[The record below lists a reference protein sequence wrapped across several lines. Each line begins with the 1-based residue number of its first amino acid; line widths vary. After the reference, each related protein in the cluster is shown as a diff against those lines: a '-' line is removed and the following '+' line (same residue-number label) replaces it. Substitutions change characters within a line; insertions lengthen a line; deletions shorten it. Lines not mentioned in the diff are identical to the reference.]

1 MNTIKNK
8 NITIPDMKKSM
19 GMIRQNCVVNNTSME
34 GCGMKE
40 TPSKGCFNNLLT
52 DLGDIGRPTSGTSV
66 HRPRGGRFIG
76 RVVMLL
82 MMLGLVMNEAWATKV
97 TYWVICNDGS
107 VAVTYTYGT
116 EQTTPELPDFLKSP
130 LAINFRYYKNY
141 DASSVNVAGYDA
153 GCYSQY
159 ADDESLSGSTATVY
173 VRYDFNKRNSVK
185 VKDGKLITDDYN
197 YKTNSSS
204 DWISGMEDEMTYN
217 LVFTGR
223 ETTGVGRYLVQLN
236 WQDTPNFYAFES
248 ADLSL
253 TNVEGTQHVN
263 NTNWRHE
270 NVTIQNH
277 ERTNC
282 RVVWRMSIS
291 DPYKIRITNEGAEG
305 NGTKRWITW
314 KDGRVNLRLRT
325 ESEVASSGKISFI
338 LLNGTE
344 DGKYKIMLGENENT
358 SKYYHLNETAT
369 GNEPIVDGVNKTY
382 TKLNAN
388 LETSTP
394 DLSSNGNSA
403 YADIIFVRQCYDYTY
418 HVLRSDNST
427 AIKDIQHG
435 RIAITD
441 RLTPKLPDAIASPL
455 AKNFT
460 YYKDGILSSAYT
472 SGEVLPSSDTD
483 IYTRY
488 EYNSDNGDVSFA
500 SGLQYF
506 LKAGGQWVTSSGV
519 KGTLANHEADE
530 YYWTI
535 STSNPDPYNVILR
548 NAAESGNHLG
558 SSDGTSLSFNADGS
572 SETISSFALLSGDGT
587 EGTGTGNQSGNY
599 VLATANGGNMSAATY
614 AQFISCAGDNQS
626 LALISSNAVTN
637 TNPDVQISFT
647 ATRSH
652 QYTYQ
657 VYDKDNRLVIV
668 KTVSGLPNAFPTLPD
683 DLKAAFSSGWQYFSD
698 SGFTTL
704 MDALPDNDAIVYVKG
719 YTVSDSPTVD
729 LTGDRYYSLRIGGKY
744 AYNNNGT
751 IALANSYA
759 YNDNYLWAL
768 EAGSDSYHVVLKNKA
783 NVSSDFGTFI
793 LTQGSTEGQ
802 YELLSVSGDAT
813 VRYLGMASGFTTA
826 DVATDRTHGQATI
839 QLSFGSP
846 QVKVTMHILNNKNK
860 VAVVLPIMEMAGGA
874 FLSVPEKFN
883 SPLLDDEDYTYHTSN
898 VLSEKE
904 SSKIERVPYTD
915 ATIYVR
921 YTYDNTKS
929 QVDLNGGSY
938 YAIKFTLG
946 NRYVYNNGDQLR
958 NVTDI
963 TSYNRLRQDRFQW
976 FFTGDDPYDIKI
988 VNRATP
994 DKVLGK
1000 RNRLQDNNNAAY
1012 LDTDNTAG
1020 YLQRFVLL
1028 KDPNHPDTWQLMAV
1042 YEGFAGFNGNYF
1054 YFYHNENDYQYIS
1067 GHANYQSGVQR
1078 LQFVLEPY
1086 QSYHVVNNKGAEAI
1100 QLLVPAD
1107 DDLSLPEEITSPL
1120 TNSYTYY
1127 PTQAD
1132 AVAGTN
1138 VLSTAKGTKD
1148 IWVRYTYDNATSPLD
1163 LSGQTWYNWKMNN
1176 TGGTDKWLRKDDNN
1190 TQCVYYTTPNPV
1202 EATLK
1207 TYNYQWALSGN
1218 DPYDIK
1224 LINRRWPDHL
1234 LSLQVTEVNGT
1245 GDKLLKTQWTESE
1258 LTESGYL
1265 HSFILTQA
1273 SGLSTYQM
1281 MAAARNT
1288 AADNQSLFCY
1298 LRNNNGDYPYIQVS
1312 ADLNQQHGYNV
1323 LQMSF
1328 TSYRTYSVVNLSGE
1342 VALTSTVTTGGALSV
1357 PAHIKSPLVSNWTY
1371 YATLADA
1378 QNKVNALDA
1387 APPTGNI
1394 YCRYDYDNATSAVD
1408 LTGKTLYI
1416 WTFTNCNGRLWGR
1429 PDVSTAHTLYRI
1441 AYDNQ
1446 VQSKTYQWYFTG
1458 GDPYKVTAVCR
1469 GIDDRVL
1476 STQEIPNN
1484 NDQKSV
1490 YLRGNSDTK
1499 VVDTWAILQN
1509 AEHTSTYE
1517 FAATGSN
1524 MVNNNNEELAYLYSG
1539 ATNNDNFY
1547 LRRDNTNKT
1556 GSDNVQCT
1564 LSPYRT
1570 YLVIDGQGE
1579 EAIRYTVPTA
1589 DNGGTDLL
1597 QLPHLIK
1604 SAQVPYGQFSYYETE
1619 ADALAKE
1626 NAISGTS
1633 AKQHGDKGYI
1643 YVRYTY
1649 DAATD
1654 PTRLDISGT
1663 TWYNWI
1669 FDTSRFM
1676 YSNGVFDNTNH
1687 HRVWTT
1693 AQNVTTPT
1701 ADNYKFS
1708 FNGSDPYRL
1717 VVKNKDIGD
1726 DYVVARMTKQ
1736 RSGSYGGDVNMVM
1749 PDDSHL
1755 QYFIITQD
1763 ESKETAGT
1771 YQVMGAYKTTEIADN
1786 WALFYYFS
1794 RDNTTSQQLTISG
1807 RTMDQAGQDIC
1818 QVRFVAPTTYR
1829 IINKQGQLMWGDIP
1843 GLTSSDGQVTLPD
1856 AYKSPLATNYRYY
1869 SDGGYNAETGK
1880 YTPTGLIDPSAYV
1893 PANGGI
1899 VYVLYDYDPDNLVTF
1914 GSETVHVDL
1923 TGQTTYLLN
1932 TGNNKT
1938 KNFWH
1943 WDSANLTKTKSNTS
1957 NLDGN
1962 HTYYQVQKQS
1972 GNYLPTNLSPNH
1984 LWTLTSADG
1993 QTPDPYDIVIHSAA
2007 FPDYFLSVQD
2017 GLVTTGNG
2025 SHPWAIHNDETGQ
2038 NIVRSWALV
2047 NGSTSNPY
2055 KLFATTLVNGNEVDV
2070 PTDGDGWVKRTSYL
2084 SAGEG
2089 NSNGADVQFLPRQ
2102 LLSFHIVNTYNEL
2115 ALSVGKDYPADPSAS
2130 IALPSELTTP
2140 VIDASLSDSYKF
2152 FKTRQEAYAYS
2163 RANSDAARTAAAT
2176 KAITTYND
2184 LASQRDI
2191 YVGYYYN
2198 PKTAPAG
2205 SPKLNSDGYYHI
2217 YWNEKNG
2224 EPHYAMRRIS
2234 EKSGEENNTWASSS
2248 LTPSGNTVKEK
2259 YFQWIF
2265 SGNDPY
2271 HLNIINRHV
2280 YNATSARTI
2289 GFQAKSGANQYADG
2303 SFGTLNTVFILRP
2316 GTTEGTYNIASTT
2329 INTSN
2334 PTLGTRFYLYYIDCT
2349 LSNGSLR
2356 IYANDNTEFV
2366 NNVYQSDRA
2375 GCQLTITPV
2384 TSDTYTYHII
2394 DLSGQEVITYDLANS
2409 AGDTPDVPLE
2419 IKSPLATNWRYY
2431 DDIDKAT
2438 ADATATAAN
2447 PTANY
2452 KPTGN
2457 ITTLGSGKDIYAR
2470 YSVANTVN
2478 LAGPEFT
2485 AESIAND
2492 YDSGSN
2498 RKEGTGHSY
2507 LIEFQNGLLD
2517 YQESND
2523 NVFFESKG
2531 EISVGKL
2538 LYPESNG
2545 NEQFYIYNEDTKN
2558 TAFRNG
2564 TNLRK
2569 RLLWY
2574 FTGGDPYRVRILSY
2588 NSNTNYNYFSS
2599 TYGQFAD
2606 GTWGLQTSLVPYR
2619 ERDNE
2624 DTNFA
2629 NHQGTE
2635 YMILASGA
2643 NYKIVTTEAVKN
2655 GTDEDVLTSIADR
2668 TVNTMEHNF
2677 KYNPTYNTNL
2687 DDDEK
2692 TAMGI
2697 YQHDGYIKRYA
2708 RTSDWTGSNDRPYYA
2723 TVYIGEA
2730 FKLIQQD
2737 LVPSLTLIDN
2747 HGWEVKTW
2755 STPQSSSDEH
2765 YNDIVQSTLKYNS
2778 PMVDKYYWYVA
2789 EAKTDGTSDV
2799 TKATHYYKYTFK
2811 EGLEP
2816 YYVSESLTD
2825 YPHIQGGKAMPSTN
2839 YFVTYSVKPQFTD
2852 ESLLYLINQNNN
2864 VAVPDASHNI
2874 TNTTAASTIYTGA
2887 TVTNGIASGGTYFDD
2902 KPEAEQLWH
2911 VEHNA
2916 DIDVEMGYIYS
2927 GENGEGTREE
2937 IEAAYD
2943 ANGKNGFD
2951 PYCLRLSSYT
2961 SNRYLSAT
2969 YDSIGNVRTGDG
2981 TLVLEETPTVKTT
2994 REDIS
2999 HNTLQITGATFMAVL
3014 DQFGNMRLMPRFE
3027 TDEIN
3032 SLGVKTRAAYCV
3044 HDLNTIAVATNDA
3057 GAEVIAAQKT
3067 TLVPAFK
3074 HIFHVVD
3081 KNGYIAI
3088 NADLTYMES
3097 VGGDH
3102 PVLPK
3107 VIRSPFITN
3116 THFYTNASMTEEVDK
3131 LPAKG
3136 EFWVTYDYDP
3146 ATFST
3151 LDVSGTKYYQFIL
3164 PVNNKYVHDENRT
3177 PTQTDTEDKT
3187 EDYLWKID
3195 GHRTVGGADVVDPYH
3210 LTLTSMSGTSVTDD
3224 PYIVVEGATT
3234 GQWELLKANGA
3245 TNHYTYLKQD
3255 NGTGLTTE
3263 QTETGVNDIQVQFK
3277 GIPLQVTYYVINLR
3291 NKIATHNVARCEG
3304 GDLVANLPSAIKSP
3318 LVKEENFRFWKANND
3333 SNTPEAIESN
3343 EYSKTADRF
3352 DYSGAAVDV
3361 YVTYT
3366 YDNDESPLDLNARS
3380 GYNIFSE
3387 DYYALKCDNG
3397 SNPQPQ
3403 FMRGVS
3409 DADLRTNYYI
3419 WQLEPVAGTPDPY
3432 DVVVSRRKLMNG
3444 TTDYHDHSFLHTS
3457 KNSGTD
3463 ERRNA
3468 NWVWDMANSWR
3479 FIIINGDHEGS
3490 YKLMAASFTDGKYNQ
3505 YVQDITTDGI
3515 TTSHYWYLDKY
3526 TDNYPDVTRDNETNV
3541 ANSKFNFTLKPVDLV
3556 DVLFHVLHKMT
3567 GVEQTY
3573 LQKDYTARDPIV
3585 LPDVILRKYCDYT
3598 YYTKWRNNATMKAGE
3613 VDTSTRVETCIEAN
3627 KTTTVPYVINE
3638 SGQNATIN
3646 IFVDYT
3652 VTDGIPFNLLANT
3665 KEGVEKLEANEG
3677 NVLNTIFD
3685 MTADGNLSL
3694 YDKMTAEVTDLNGHT
3709 HQRKDLV
3716 YFMVLGTN
3724 NDFSQGNQNFLRR
3737 ESTGRLSTLA
3747 SYKLHYDN
3755 TKNNK
3760 NWSYSRCA
3768 EAYRPNDH
3776 ATFEEKNWLFAFA
3789 GDPYDLYIY
3798 NASAVDENAYDV
3810 VEMQAEHV
3818 GFHPQH
3824 TVNLTTLTNEAGT
3837 TTEYVPSTPDLTA
3850 AAPALYGWGLCE
3862 SRGTGADQTFSL
3874 AATEPLPDAETG
3886 RQLLWQLS
3894 QSSID
3899 KANEVVLKSRA
3910 ANYTGLDY
3918 NLQVLP
3924 YQPVKYEDVQI
3935 VIRRKD
3941 EVDKYKNNE
3950 IALEDM
3956 TTGISK
3962 LYFAASERVFSA
3974 GDVIPH
3980 DDPKL
3985 LPIEVRRAFCDYTL
3999 YESKS
4004 PFDVEDKDYTVK
4016 PGPYPDYTKPLRNTA
4031 DTDYLYDEDGHIL
4044 YKYYNVDANGN
4055 FIGSEVTSGAQS
4067 IYAHYVVKSDIF
4079 LAEHPNETE
4088 VERMA
4093 NENDHVFF
4101 MDFPDPSG
4109 TGTSAWHHAYYDPM
4123 STYREQTG
4131 DLKQKID
4138 RTTGNYRTEK
4148 KKWNGTEFVDDQENI
4163 YNHYQYRTAG
4173 NRMESVPENL
4183 KWYFVGDP
4191 YKVQVYC
4198 TAGEWGSNN
4207 AAGSTWAAA
4216 NRKTEATVQ
4225 ANLARFDLTET
4236 NFQFVVDCVHL
4247 RVPDY
4252 SIIDTRSTLI
4262 PTDEDGRALP
4272 DEAHHNRHQGEPYYN
4287 DFYWECVP
4295 AAANVEGGFALRFK
4309 EDNDLMGY
4317 RNVYY
4322 YLAHN
4327 SSLKKQYKD
4336 GQYSIDL
4343 SYNANNAKYD
4353 SGDYKDYHTANNAQ
4367 TVIKLVQPAKV
4378 YVTVTRTGDSRYAA
4392 KSNVVEDELSEYFG
4406 LGETLTEVPRHL
4418 QRKFVT
4424 YDWTSKTLAE
4434 GAATSIST
4442 CTATTHSTSASTI
4455 NDLMPTS
4462 DQVAKLKT
4470 NPVFKY
4476 PVNYTVSDLSQENGE
4491 HHYFSPNES
4500 NLEWVDMTIG
4510 DRNWLYYDKT
4520 NTTNTTASSLVSNYR
4535 RAMSQNRTG
4544 WNNEVDGWNDG
4555 LKGLH
4560 WALVGDPYDFVILN
4574 RRQKDDDTDGK
4585 YLTLTKTTIADYA
4598 GTEPNDSVIWT
4609 TSLASTTDALTT
4621 STAIADAS
4629 TATHF
4634 STQMWKVAKSG
4645 NTYLTGNSDGN
4656 YFLRTASLKTGTG
4669 DNNNASGANQTNN
4682 YWRMVA
4688 STYGTNPDYSS
4699 YFEMVPYSLSDK
4711 DSYTNTVY
4719 MSNFSQTM
4727 NGLGVTQQKMEIRT
4741 AVAKDE
4747 DNANNDCF
4755 DADVYVYSAA
4765 GEQRIH
4771 TEDMEIRYGDA
4782 IKSMPISL
4790 KRYGCEYTCYID
4802 YDPVTR
4808 SGTKITDFDSTDKV
4822 KGGKTFRE
4830 LVASGSVKLYYVYTL
4845 TNEAEQYFT
4854 TADEAQTDDYTWMN
4868 TYFQWQQTYSG
4879 TNVEVEKIRRV
4890 FDHYVYNSAG
4900 EIIDE
4905 VWREESYTETVANP
4919 NTAYETKGYLNTHT
4933 GQTPVYGDE
4942 IAQSED
4948 DRQKWSLVGDPYTF
4962 TMKNY
4967 AQYLKNANATATV
4980 DANGVVQTSNI
4991 ESRSFTICLDKDGT
5005 TYLAII
5011 DADGNILKCI
5021 DFEYSN
5027 TSDKSLYTANATGIN
5042 PYDPTGNTLKV
5053 TYTGA
5058 SGKQQNV
5065 KPFHLANLIRYAD
5078 VLVYH
5083 LVMAHQHSLDA
5094 DDATS
5099 WTTEQKTGYDQ
5110 KNGSPTGVY
5119 SRLLEFLQ
5127 YWGKKNGTTYTTYT
5141 TAADIETNKITLAA
5155 NSDVTKLLKEKGTL
5169 RNFLH
5174 YPIAD
5179 QEVNRIGI
5187 GNRPQLPWYMKRQFC
5202 QYTMYQSDV
5211 MRSVIDYDHPHTD
5224 SQGNTAYNIKW
5235 VSLFDESQW
5244 NEWTDKG
5251 GVEGKDYKVVDGK
5264 KRKIPSG
5271 YDEASKLRGKV
5282 LDKLYPCHE
5291 NRKVIIDV
5299 VYEVNPEKFRFATR
5313 GRNTTAWYSMM
5324 TNNEVDGLMNFSYK
5338 DGIGARQDKTH
5349 HYTNNYLWAPEGDP
5363 YGFVLRS
5370 RYATIN
5376 GTGWDDVAV
5385 TTKGKLP
5392 KGMDSNGNEIYKSS
5406 DAAGPV
5412 AFSEPSDAD
5421 KQATYTSRATSS
5433 GGIPF
5438 NNRRIIHLRSG
5449 QEGATTDGATNA
5461 VYEMFVGGFSDS
5473 FLMHPTAAWMKNDNP
5488 DYETYFMRHNTSEN
5502 TNTLTKAKAESLLN
5516 DKDANWRL
5524 QVNTE
5529 QLLPYFDRAGFV
5541 GGIDPQKALNY
5552 TYRNYYSQLQ
5562 SSKESGT
5569 PLSFSTLAK
5578 IQDVVYDGT
5587 FYRNNTQTEL
5597 AYTESRP
5604 TTTGEGGLPLRFES
5618 TNLINMKPGY
5628 YRIRAFSEEAL
5639 NTDGRDLKADGS
5651 ATTDDVGIV
5660 GPRYIS
5666 GYRFESEKTD
5676 PGDKNNKDGGRW
5688 LHFFETDM
5696 KSSTIHTFTD
5706 LKNVIDAAGKAA
5718 DDRDWFDHVAM
5729 RGNIEILPADFDPSS
5744 IFQFTKV
5751 PDDNYKYDR
5760 YTISTQGMD
5769 VHARPGGTEG
5779 TDATFGKTELK
5790 EADSTPAENYDNKFR
5805 LEDIGGAAMTIRVR
5819 KVAGSA
5825 WDDMVSENL
5834 KTNYVCIDRNHRYRI
5849 TCHTDNEMAEIGDH
5863 YTTDGYNGIQ
5873 DTKWLLQPVGIRED
5887 WPYNQM
5893 PLRVEVQKG
5902 GKQARDNTQDDP
5914 YYYGTLYVPFDTR
5927 LGNTTDAAF
5936 TLTSTP
5942 TNGTLTMPSVSQ
5954 HNGMGNPQYV
5964 PAQWPVVLRTN
5975 AASSVTLKN
5984 QGGSDYATK
5993 HYVNMY
5999 LPNDAPQSVA
6009 LPQGCQL
6016 QGEYLEQTLD
6026 NSVTDGKTVLVFGVP
6041 FIDHTDHDY
6050 NRAAKSVG
6058 WYTNE
6063 NWMRGYGSIS
6073 DGKTTNDG
6081 TSAAAFLATAR
6092 TAVDAQRGN
6101 AYVYHNKA
6109 YLLYTSSASPAQ
6121 EHLVVIFEG
6130 DEWEEELPEDEDI
6143 EDTVKKKTP
6152 WPCDVYDL
6160 SGRKVATH
6168 ETPQTLRQNN
6178 PGLPKGV
6185 YIFGHTK
6192 VVVK

>member
-1 MNTIKNK
+1 MIKN
-8 NITIPDMKKSM
+8 NYPDM
-19 GMIRQNCVVNNTSME
+19 RQTDIFQRE
-34 GCGMKE
+34 MKR
-40 TPSKGCFNNLLT
+40 NLQSVAHKAA
-52 DLGDIGRPTSGTSV
+52 GRLSL
-66 HRPRGGRFIG
+66 RAALLL
-76 RVVMLL
+76 LL
-82 MMLGLVMNEAWATKV
+82 MAVGSVVNEAWAVDYKFKIINNKGKQCLNYTINTTTLTVHQKERSMFATNFRFYTSEDDAIADAYGETGLTYYTEGTAISGISGITDNTFYVRYDMVSSPEIDLSGKKWYYIQTCSRYAIKYYIYYDSSNDEVIMATDGTASTKPTALTPDKSDKWLWKFVSNGDPYDVYLVNRLGEKLKPSYVLTAANVGSTNDNVDKQIYGSYASKIADASYNQSAAKMDLQSFVITQGKNFNDGQNGKFHIIGAYNGFEIKPKDYSSYTARPGNEESLPYYLCANGCPNSPPGYGRLEYPYNKLNIFRTDRAEDSRAPGTEGNLSQLTITEVETAKV
-97 TYWVICNDGS
+97 TYHMLNKQNRVAISLTVDQMPSWIDGIRTS
-107 VAVTYTYGT
+107 
-116 EQTTPELPDFLKSP
+116 ELEIPEEIKSP
-130 LAINFRYYKNY
+130 LATNFKYYEASAVSANGDGTYTVTGSSITELTDQTAPADIYVTYDIDDTNPSVAFGDSQNY
-141 DASSVNVAGYDA
+141 YMQVNGQWIKAASPSAMSGTTTFSEAEGQSDYLWKIGLDPYDIQLTNASLSEKVFGSTGTTDATTLQFADSSPTYSSFVLLSGKGTSLALALATGSALANESLPLAYVACSGSGSALTLQRAVNAD
-153 GCYSQY
+153 
-159 ADDESLSGSTATVY
+159 ADD
-173 VRYDFNKRNSVK
+173 
-185 VKDGKLITDDYN
+185 
-197 YKTNSSS
+197 
-204 DWISGMEDEMTYN
+204 
-217 LVFTGR
+217 
-223 ETTGVGRYLVQLN
+223 VQ
-236 WQDTPNFYAFES
+236 
-248 ADLSL
+248 
-253 TNVEGTQHVN
+253 
-263 NTNWRHE
+263 
-270 NVTIQNH
+270 
-277 ERTNC
+277 
-282 RVVWRMSIS
+282 
-291 DPYKIRITNEGAEG
+291 
-305 NGTKRWITW
+305 
-314 KDGRVNLRLRT
+314 VNLHHSNLRDYT
-325 ESEVASSGKISFI
+325 YKVYTKTS
-338 LLNGTE
+338 NGTE
-344 DGKYKIMLGENENT
+344 VAAV
-358 SKYYHLNETAT
+358 ETVA
-369 GNEPIVDGVNKTY
+369 
-382 TKLNAN
+382 
-388 LETSTP
+388 
-394 DLSSNGNSA
+394 
-403 YADIIFVRQCYDYTY
+403 
-418 HVLRSDNST
+418 
-427 AIKDIQHG
+427 
-435 RIAITD
+435 
-441 RLTPKLPDAIASPL
+441 AIAGQVPS
-455 AKNFT
+455 
-460 YYKDGILSSAYT
+460 
-472 SGEVLPSSDTD
+472 LP
-483 IYTRY
+483 
-488 EYNSDNGDVSFA
+488 
-500 SGLQYF
+500 
-506 LKAGGQWVTSSGV
+506 
-519 KGTLANHEADE
+519 
-530 YYWTI
+530 
-535 STSNPDPYNVILR
+535 
-548 NAAESGNHLG
+548 ES
-558 SSDGTSLSFNADGS
+558 
-572 SETISSFALLSGDGT
+572 I
-587 EGTGTGNQSGNY
+587 
-599 VLATANGGNMSAATY
+599 
-614 AQFISCAGDNQS
+614 
-626 LALISSNAVTN
+626 
-637 TNPDVQISFT
+637 
-647 ATRSH
+647 R
-652 QYTYQ
+652 
-657 VYDKDNRLVIV
+657 
-668 KTVSGLPNAFPTLPD
+668 
-683 DLKAAFSSGWQYFSD
+683 AAFSSDYQYYEAD
-698 SGFTTL
+698 GTTP
-704 MDALPDNDAIVYVKG
+704 MSVYPNASTTIVVKN
-719 YTVSDSPTVD
+719 YTVSEPTIE
-729 LTGDRYYSLRIGGKY
+729 LSGERYYYINVGGKY
-744 AYNNNGT
+744 LYNNSGT
-751 IALANSYA
+751 LAYA
-759 YNDNYLWAL
+759 TTSANNDNYLWAPTTS
-768 EAGSDSYHVVLKNKA
+768 ANDPYHVVLKNKA
-783 NVSSDFGTFI
+783 NASV
-793 LTQGSTEGQ
+793 LTQPFVLMPGSTDGQ
-802 YELLSVSGDAT
+802 YELLQASSTDAKLFLKTGETSPATSRHGAAT
-813 VRYLGMASGFTTA
+813 VQTVFS
-826 DVATDRTHGQATI
+826 
-839 QLSFGSP
+839 SP
-846 QVKVTMHILNNKNK
+846 QVSVTMQILIQSDESKTIT
-860 VAVVLPIMEMAGGA
+860 LPVQTFDGGGP
-874 FLSVPEKFN
+874 LSVPVPFK
-883 SPLLDDEDYTYHTSN
+883 SPLLSDGDYTYYSSSAAADKATSQ
-898 VLSEKE
+898 
-904 SSKIERVPYTD
+904 ITRAPYTD
-915 ATIYVR
+915 GTIYVR
-921 YTYDNTKS
+921 YSYEGARATSPVNID
-929 QVDLNGGSY
+929 GGSY
-938 YAIKFTLG
+938 YMMKFTSG
-946 NRYVYNNGDQLR
+946 NRWMFNAGTDAQVQAT
-958 NVTDI
+958 TDI
-963 TSYNRLRQDRFQW
+963 TSNNRPRQDRFQW
-976 FFTGDDPYDIKI
+976 YFTGGDPYYIQI
-988 VNRATP
+988 VSRANP
-994 DKVLGK
+994 ELVLGK
-1000 RNRLQDNNNAAY
+1000 RNQLADAGTSDPTNTNNAY
-1012 LDTDNTAG
+1012 LDTNGNAT
-1020 YLQRFVLL
+1020 YIQHFFLT
-1028 KDPNHPDTWQLMAV
+1028 KDPSLDTWQLMAAH
-1042 YEGFAGFNGNYF
+1042 EAINGLFLYYGHENNNLF
-1054 YFYHNENDYQYIS
+1054 YIDGKSER
-1067 GHANYQSGVQR
+1067 QSGNAY
-1078 LQFVLEPY
+1078 LQFELSPY
-1086 QSYHVVNNKGAEAI
+1086 QAYHVVNNKGAEAI

-1190 TQCVYYTTPNPV
+1190 TQRVYYTTPNPV

-3646 IFVDYT
+3646 IFVDYA
-3652 VTDGIPFNLLANT
+3652 VSGMPFNLLANT

-3886 RQLLWQLS
+3886 SQLLWQLS

-3941 EVDKYKNNE
+3941 EVKTFQTWASEHPSATDAEVQTQLDK
-3950 IALEDM
+3950 M

-3974 GDVIPH
+3974 GDTIPH
-3980 DDPKL
+3980 NDPKL

-4004 PFDVEDKDYTVK
+4004 PFDVEDKDYIVK

-4031 DTDYLYDEDGHIL
+4031 DTDSLYDEDGHIL
-4044 YKYYNVDANGN
+4044 YKYYNVDDNGN
-4055 FIGSEVTSGAQS
+4055 AITATPGGTDTIFVDHAQS

-4079 LAEHPNETE
+4079 LAEHPDSVE
-4088 VERMA
+4088 VARMA

-4148 KKWNGTEFVDDQENI
+4148 KKRKGKEFVDDQENI

-4207 AAGSTWAAA
+4207 AARSTWAAA
-4216 NRKTEATVQ
+4216 NGKNEATVQ

-4252 SIIDTRSTLI
+4252 SIIDTRPTLI

-4272 DEAHHNRHQGEPYYN
+4272 DEEHHNRHQGEPFYN

-4295 AAANVEGGFALRFK
+4295 SATNVEGGFALRFK

-4378 YVTVTRTGDSRYAA
+4378 YVTVTRTGDSRYAD
-4392 KSNVVEDELSEYFG
+4392 KSNVVVDELSEYFG

-4424 YDWTSKTLAE
+4424 YDWTSKTLTENTANPD
-4434 GAATSIST
+4434 SIGT
-4442 CTATTHSTSASTI
+4442 CTTTTTTHSTI
-4455 NDLMPTS
+4455 NDLMPDS
-4462 DQVAKLKT
+4462 LRVAKLKT

-4476 PVNYTVSDLSQENGE
+4476 TVNYTVNDLSQENGE
-4491 HHYFSPNES
+4491 HHYFSPDES
-4500 NLEWVDMTIG
+4500 KLEWVDMTIG
-4510 DRNWLYYDKT
+4510 NNNWLYYDKT
-4520 NTTNTTASSLVSNYR
+4520 NTPASLVSNYR

-4574 RRQKDDDTDGK
+4574 RRQKDDGTDGK

-4598 GTEPNDSVIWT
+4598 ATVPNDSVIWT
-4609 TSLASTTDALTT
+4609 TSLTAAPTDDNT
-4621 STAIADAS
+4621 STAIAAAS

-4634 STQMWKVAKSG
+4634 STQMWKVG
-4645 NTYLTGNSDGN
+4645 NDDTN

-4688 STYGTNPDYSS
+4688 STYGTNPDYTS

-4741 AVAKDE
+4741 AVAKD
-4747 DNANNDCF
+4747 DDKANNDCF

-4771 TEDMEIRYGDA
+4771 TENMEIRYGDA

-4790 KRYGCEYTCYID
+4790 KRYGCKYTCYIN

-4808 SGTKITDFDSTDKV
+4808 SGTQITDFDSDE
-4822 KGGKTFRE
+4822 FRA
-4830 LVASGSVKLYYVYTL
+4830 LVASGGVKLYYVYTL

-4905 VWREESYTETVANP
+4905 VWREDSYTETVANP

-5011 DADGNILKCI
+5011 DADGNILECI

-5027 TSDKSLYTANATGIN
+5027 TSDKSLYTADATGLN
-5042 PYDPTGNTLKV
+5042 QNDPTGNTLKV

-5058 SGKQQNV
+5058 SGKQQTV

-5094 DDATS
+5094 EDATS
-5099 WTTEQKTGYDQ
+5099 WTSEQKTGNDQ

-5119 SRLLEFLQ
+5119 SRLLEFLK
-5127 YWGKKNGTTYTTYT
+5127 YWGKKNGTTYVSDEGTTVENVASRANT
-5141 TAADIETNKITLAA
+5141 TAVKT
-5155 NSDVTKLLKEKGTL
+5155 LLKEKGTL

-5179 QEVNRIGI
+5179 QEVTRIGI

-5202 QYTMYQSDV
+5202 QYTMYQRDV
-5211 MRSVIDYDHPHTD
+5211 MRSVIDTTSTYTD

-5235 VSLFDESQW
+5235 VSIFDISYW
-5244 NEWTDKG
+5244 NDWQEGVDSVDVKYEVTQTDAEKWGKG
-5251 GVEGKDYKVVDGK
+5251 LVAGKIK
-5264 KRKIPSG
+5264 KIPSG
-5271 YDEASKLRGKV
+5271 YNEALSLQGTTGKV

-5438 NNRRIIHLRSG
+5438 NNRRIIHLRTG

-5488 DYETYFMRHNTSEN
+5488 DYETYFMRHNINEN
-5502 TNTLTKAKAESLLN
+5502 TNKHTTTLTKAKAESLLN

-5618 TNLINMKPGY
+5618 ANLINMKPGY
-5628 YRIRAFSEEAL
+5628 YRIRAFSEDAL

-5676 PGDKNNKDGGRW
+5676 TCDSNNDGGRW

-5696 KSSTIHTFTD
+5696 KSSTIHTFAD
-5706 LKNVIDAAGKAA
+5706 LKKAIDAAGKAA

-5751 PDDNYKYDR
+5751 QKDTYNYDR

-5779 TDATFGKTELK
+5779 EAVTFGKTELK
-5790 EADSTPAENYDNKFR
+5790 EAGSTPAKNFDNKFR
-5805 LEDIGGAAMTIRVR
+5805 IEDIGGAAMTIRVR
-5819 KVAGSA
+5819 KVAGSD

-5834 KTNYVCIDRNHRYRI
+5834 KTNYVCIDRYHRYRI

-5984 QGGSDYATK
+5984 QNGFDYATK

-5999 LPNDAPQSVA
+5999 LPNDARQSVA

-6016 QGEYLEQTLD
+6016 QGEYLEQEIAVPKGQ
-6026 NSVTDGKTVLVFGVP
+6026 SVLVFGVP
-6041 FIDHTDHDY
+6041 FKEEHVAHQHAYD
-6050 NRAAKSVG
+6050 REAESVG

-6063 NWMRGYGSIS
+6063 NWMRGHGEGSII
-6073 DGKTTNDG
+6073 GETGEQPTENDG
-6081 TSAAAFLATAR
+6081 SAKAAFLATPS
-6092 TAVDAQRGN
+6092 TTTEAQRSN

-6109 YLLYTSSASPAQ
+6109 YLLYTSGGSGAK
-6121 EHLVVIFEG
+6121 ERFTVIFEG